1 MPTSSGSVI
10 RSKIIGTG
18 SYLAG
23 RVIENRDIAG
33 PLNLTSDDVFH
44 LTGIRSRYWVDKD
57 QSTSDLAVEACRQAC
72 AAAAVPPSTVEAIVV
87 STTSPD
93 TAFPSTACY
102 VQRALGGK
110 STMAFDVAASCSGF
124 LYGLSMADAMIR
136 SGQIRTCL
144 VAAAEVKS
152 RFLDRSDR
160 ETALLF
166 GDGAGAALLTADNS
180 ENREWS
186 GIVAV
191 RIFADGAGHH
201 LITVPG
207 GGSRLPIR
215 ADTIQRNQHVLRMHG
230 GRVFRVAV
238 RRLERALGDL
248 LREYGLTIDAV
259 DHVIVHQANAR
270 ILEAIRR
277 RLRVP
282 LERMHSVI
290 EHCGNTSSA
299 SLPIA
304 LDQTV
309 RRESVKPGDVLLLGA
324 FGGGLTWATGLV
336 RW

>member
-1 MPTSSGSVI
+1 MSTSSGSVI
-10 RSKIIGTG
+10 RSQIIGTG
-18 SYLAG
+18 SYVAG
-23 RVIENRDIAG
+23 RKIENGDIAG
-33 PLNLTSDDVFH
+33 SLNLTSDEVFH
-44 LTGIRSRYWVDKD
+44 LTGIRSRYWVSDD

-72 AAAAVPPSTVEAIVV
+72 MAAAVSPATVEAIIV

-136 SGQIRTCL
+136 SGQVRTCL

-166 GDGAGAALLTADNS
+166 GDGAGAALLTADKGG
-180 ENREWS
+180 S
-186 GIVAV
+186 GERAGVVAV
-191 RIFADGAGHH
+191 RLFADGSGHN

-207 GGSRLPIR
+207 GGSRLPIK
-215 ADTIQRNQHVLRMHG
+215 ADTILRKQHVLRMKG

-238 RRLERALGDL
+238 RRLERAFGDL
-248 LREYGLTIDAV
+248 LRECGMTIDAI

-277 RLRVP
+277 RLHMP

-290 EHCGNTSSA
+290 EHYGNTSSA

-309 RRESVKPGDVLLLGA
+309 RTGPVKPGDLLLLGA